1 MVGHLQILCMWIH
14 KNVVMVGWPTIMDFV
29 IFLIFFSTYHNDTY
43 HLSTPPVMSCQ
54 NDPLP
59 DDDQSREI
67 PKWRHTS
74 RTHGVLT

>member
-43 HLSTPPVMSCQ
+43 HLSTPRQNEITPVLKQ
-54 NDPLP
+54 
-59 DDDQSREI
+59 RET
-67 PKWRHTS
+67 HT
-74 RTHGVLT
+74 H